1 LGVDARMMFPLGLNT
16 TVAMPEFFRPTYL
29 PF

>member
-1 LGVDARMMFPLGLNT
+1 MMFPLGLNT